1 MGFLTDLYH
10 IYVTRADFFLELF
23 LQHAMLA
30 FIAAGIILV
39 VAISLGVL
47 MTRNRRFADFILGL
61 TGFLY
66 TIPSIAMFGFFIAIS
81 GIGNT
86 TAIAV
91 MSIYGVL
98 PLVRNTYVG
107 LMEVDMDIIEAA
119 TGMGSTDWQLLV
131 KIKFPLALP
140 VITAG
145 FRTTV
150 IMAIALG
157 AIASFIG
164 AGGLGVAIWRGI
176 STNNQTLTVAGS
188 LLVALFAVSTDFLL
202 SRLERWIQHKYYG
215 RNVT

>member
-1 MGFLTDLYH
+1 MSFLRDLYET
-10 IYVTRADFFLELF
+10 YVSRADFFLDLF
-23 LQHAMLA
+23 LQHAFLA
-30 FIAAGIILV
+30 FTAAGIILV
-39 VAISLGVL
+39 IALTLGVL
-47 MTRNRRFADFILGL
+47 MTRNRRFADIVLGV

-66 TIPSIAMFGFFIAIS
+66 TIPSIAMFGFFIAFT
-81 GIGNT
+81 GIGNP

-98 PLVRNTYVG
+98 PMIRNTYVG
-107 LMEVDMDIIEAA
+107 LMEVDPDIIEAA
-119 TGMGSTDWQLLV
+119 TGMGSTRWQLLV

-150 IMAIALG
+150 VMAIALG

-176 STNNQTLTVAGS
+176 STYNQTLTVAGS
-188 LLVALFAVSTDFLL
+188 LLVALFAVITDFLL
-202 SRLERWIQHKYYG
+202 SRLERWIQHTYYG
-215 RNVT
+215 RRTT

>member
-1 MGFLTDLYH
+1 MSFFRDLYET
-10 IYVTRADFFLELF
+10 YVSRADFFFDLF
-23 LQHAMLA
+23 LQHAFLA
-30 FIAAGIILV
+30 FTAAGIILV
-39 VAISLGVL
+39 IALTLGVL
-47 MTRNRRFADFILGL
+47 MTRNRRFADIVLGL

-66 TIPSIAMFGFFIAIS
+66 TIPSIAMFGFFIAFT
-81 GIGNT
+81 GIGNA

-98 PLVRNTYVG
+98 PMVRNTYVG
-107 LMEVDMDIIEAA
+107 LMEVDPDIIEAA
-119 TGMGSTDWQLLV
+119 TGMGSTRWQLLV

-150 IMAIALG
+150 VMAIALG

-176 STNNQTLTVAGS
+176 STYNQTLTVAGS
-188 LLVALFAVSTDFLL
+188 LLVALFAVITDFLL
-202 SRLERWIQHKYYG
+202 SRLERWIQHTYYG
-215 RNVT
+215 RGTT